1 MNQLIHPFSARL
13 KQFRAFLRAHTW
25 ARIACMFLLLFFALS
40 ILLHP
45 HGTKTF
51 LLLGMDNYGSLDESG
66 RSDVTMLV
74 QVDFTRA
81 KISAVTFARDMF
93 VENENGK
100 LTKIN
105 TIVRNHD
112 EQTLCET
119 IERNFGVPIDGW
131 FRVNFTSVIELVDA
145 IGGAQVELTKAEA
158 NYINKTAGRYPQHP
172 LGEGVCRLNG
182 AQALTYARCRKLDND
197 LGRGERQSK
206 LLSAMV
212 DQTRH
217 MTAANVAAVFSSLK
231 HAWRSSLS
239 IGEQTSLVFK
249 ALWLRGADVERFSM
263 PFEGHFRYGS
273 AGSAS
278 GLVTD
283 IEENR
288 RLLLESLGRPYAAPT
303 DAEQ

>member
-1 MNQLIHPFSARL
+1 MNQFTSSLHRFSAYI
-13 KQFRAFLRAHTW
+13 KTHTW
-25 ARIACMFLLLFFALS
+25 ARIACVVLLVFLALS
-40 ILLHP
+40 IALHP

-51 LLLGMDNYGSLDESG
+51 LLLGMDNYGSLEESG

-93 VENENGK
+93 IENENGK

-112 EQTLCET
+112 EKTLCET

-158 NYINKTAGRYPQHP
+158 NYINKTAGRYPQYP

-212 DQTRH
+212 DQTKH
-217 MTAANVAAVFSSLK
+217 MTAANIAAVFNSLK

-278 GLVTD
+278 GLVTE

-288 RLLLESLGRPYAAPT
+288 LLLLEALGRPQPAANP
-303 DAEQ
+303 

>member
-1 MNQLIHPFSARL
+1 VNQISSLL
-13 KQFRAFLRAHTW
+13 KRFLAYLKAHKR
-25 ARIACMFLLLFFALS
+25 ARIACIVLLVFLALS
-40 ILLHP
+40 IAFHP

-51 LLLGMDNYGSLDESG
+51 LILGMDNYGSLDTSG
-66 RSDVTMLV
+66 RSDVIMLV
-74 QVDFTRA
+74 QVDFTRT
-81 KISAVTFARDMF
+81 KLSAVTFARDMF

-112 EQTLCET
+112 EKTLCEA
-119 IERNFGVPIDGW
+119 IERNFGVSVDGW

-158 NYINKTAGRYPQHP
+158 NYINKTAGRYPQYP
-172 LGEGVCRLNG
+172 LYEGVCRLNG

-212 DQTRH
+212 DQTKH
-217 MTAANVAAVFSSLK
+217 MSASNIAAVFKSLK

-239 IGEQTSLVFK
+239 IGEQTALVFK
-249 ALWLRGADVERFSM
+249 ALWLRGADVTRISM
-263 PFEGHFRYGS
+263 PFEGYWRFGS
-273 AGSAS
+273 AGSAN
-278 GLVTD
+278 GVVADLED
-283 IEENR
+283 NR
-288 RLLLESLGRPYAAPT
+288 RLLLESLGLPQPKATANP
-303 DAEQ
+303 